1 MRSPVLFLVF
11 NRPVPTKQ
19 VFDRIKIV
27 KPPRLYIACDGPRDR
42 NHLDL
47 SYVEQVRMICSE
59 VDWPCDVKHLYRDTN
74 LGCGLAVSTAIDWF
88 FSYEEEGIILE
99 DDCLPSDSFS
109 FL

>member
-1 MRSPVLFLVF
+1 MAHV
-11 NRPVPTKQ
+11 
-19 VFDRIKIV
+19 IV
-27 KPPRLYIACDGPRDR
+27 II
-42 NHLDL
+42 DL

-88 FSYEEEGIILE
+88 FSYEEEGIILK
-99 DDCLPSDSFS
+99 DDYRVIPFS